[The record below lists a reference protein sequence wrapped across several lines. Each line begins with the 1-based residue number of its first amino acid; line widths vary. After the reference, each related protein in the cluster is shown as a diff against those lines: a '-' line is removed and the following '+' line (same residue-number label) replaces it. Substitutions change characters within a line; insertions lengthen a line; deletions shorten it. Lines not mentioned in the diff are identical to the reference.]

1 MMTRVYVPLFLLL
14 ASASP
19 CYPADASALVAAGDA
34 HFVQIDYP
42 AAIRDYDEALAE
54 SPESPELLWRLA
66 RAYVCSGE
74 VDDDA
79 PRRIAG
85 MKKAEVYARKC
96 IAIQPRQ
103 GEGHVWLA
111 AALGYLALDAGM
123 KQQVPLSRELL
134 DETQRAL
141 DINPRDDAA
150 LSIRGSFFRALGNV
164 GWLKRQLA
172 AVFLGAVPEGGFP
185 EAEAALQ
192 AAMAIAPDVMRHPYE
207 LGILYLDMDRKSEAC
222 RLFEQ
227 AARLPIRVAIDV
239 PRLAKIKGYLAGL
252 DCPGDG
258 AR

>member
-1 MMTRVYVPLFLLL
+1 MTTRVLVPLLFLLAFAL
-14 ASASP
+14 P
-19 CYPADASALVAAGDA
+19 CYPADESALVAAGDA

-42 AAIRDYDEALAE
+42 AAIRDYDAALADTPQ
-54 SPESPELLWRLA
+54 SPALLWRLA

-74 VDDDA
+74 VDKDA

-85 MKKAEVYARKC
+85 MKKAEDYARKC
-96 IAIQPRQ
+96 IALEPGQ

-111 AALGYLALDAGM
+111 AALGYLALDAGVTE
-123 KQQVPLSRELL
+123 QVPLSRELL

-141 DINPRDDAA
+141 EINPRDDAA

-172 AVFLGAVPEGGFP
+172 AVFLGAVPEGGYK

-222 RLFEQ
+222 RLFERAVQ
-227 AARLPIRVAIDV
+227 LPIRVAIDV
-239 PRLAKIKGYLAGL
+239 PRLVKIRAYLAGL
-252 DCPGDG
+252 NCAGEG